1 MLTLLETLQEH
12 LGCLYLSDLHTDKF
26 RRQALQEALN
36 LPADAYSLEQWQE
49 AVSYLLGWTPPSASV
64 QELRALLAQCA
75 AEL

>member
-1 MLTLLETLQEH
+1 MLTLLETLQKH

-26 RRQALQEALN
+26 RRQAFQEALD
-36 LPADAYSLEQWQE
+36 LPADAYPLEQWQE
-49 AVSYLLGWTPPSASV
+49 AVSYLLGWTPPSTSV